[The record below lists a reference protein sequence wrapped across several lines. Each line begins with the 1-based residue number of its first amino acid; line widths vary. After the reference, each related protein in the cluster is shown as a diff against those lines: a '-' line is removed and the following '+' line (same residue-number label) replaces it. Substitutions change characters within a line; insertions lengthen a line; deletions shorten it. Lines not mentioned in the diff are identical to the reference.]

1 MQVINKKSL
10 MTSGIDMRIVGLNTN
25 KTRKTYGSDTVY
37 EVCFELSGTSSLA
50 WKDIFKREWKITN
63 SAHEVNI
70 DKEFLLMHCPLKE
83 IVTRLPF
90 LKEAVVI
97 TNKKYRE
104 YIKEQAKE
112 WGSRD
117 DIWKQ
122 ARKDV
127 EDVAKSLHF
136 N

>member
-1 MQVINKKSL
+1 MQVTNKKSL
-10 MTSGIDMRIVGLNTN
+10 MASGIDMRIVGLNTN

-37 EVCFELSGTSSLA
+37 EVYFELSGTSSLA

-63 SAHEVNI
+63 STHEVNI

-90 LKEAVVI
+90 LKEAVDV
-97 TNKKYRE
+97 TNKKYRQ
-104 YIKEQAKE
+104 YIKEQAIE
-112 WGSRD
+112 WGRRD

-136 N
+136 D